1 MCVMCVNIFTNEWR
15 ERARERPM
23 HQDRI
28 GRLRV
33 LRKRRCHRL
42 FLSTLSSGNCE
53 SAEISHHFSRAHRV
67 KPRYLVRKTLLY
79 ACVQKYREKF
89 AGHLQTFELREL
101 AQNSPPILPAHM
113 HELE

>member
-23 HQDRI
+23 HRDGI

-53 SAEISHHFSRAHRV
+53 SAEISHPLFPRACILCRIFSDDPEIATN
-67 KPRYLVRKTLLY
+67 RK
-79 ACVQKYREKF
+79 
-89 AGHLQTFELREL
+89 L
-101 AQNSPPILPAHM
+101 AYILSLGPSGRDALHCI
-113 HELE
+113 